1 MSRLPILRG
10 IDSSRRALSVNE
22 FCREHD
28 FSKTF
33 AYKEFN
39 AGRLYSVKKHGR
51 RLIPKRWKNGCTVR
65 TQRWTPKKKK
75 VCNSFM
81 TGGMCDRLGRL

>member
-1 MSRLPILRG
+1 MSRLVNPFLRG

-28 FSKTF
+28 VSKTF
-33 AYKEFN
+33 VYKEFN

-51 RLIPKRWKNGCTVR
+51 RLIPVEAVEEWLHCPDSALDPEEEKSLQQRYDRWDV
-65 TQRWTPKKKK
+65 
-75 VCNSFM
+75 
-81 TGGMCDRLGRL
+81 